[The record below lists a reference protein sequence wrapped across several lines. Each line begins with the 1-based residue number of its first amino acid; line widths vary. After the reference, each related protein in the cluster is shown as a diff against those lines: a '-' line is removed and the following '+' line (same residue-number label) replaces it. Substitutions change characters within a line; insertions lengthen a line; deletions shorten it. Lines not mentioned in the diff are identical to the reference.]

1 MKALLRVTALSIIAY
16 ARADHPDDPMH
27 QLDPHAEFLDTST
40 IDSVEGVVTATVMLG
55 SEVYCEAAHE
65 LGTAAHYYGDFVA
78 PSGLLSPPETSEY
91 SSDSILAYKCG
102 VRAVSYTHLTLPTIH
117 LV

>member
-40 IDSVEGVVTATVMLG
+40 T
-55 SEVYCEAAHE
+55 
-65 LGTAAHYYGDFVA
+65 
-78 PSGLLSPPETSEY
+78 
-91 SSDSILAYKCG
+91 
-102 VRAVSYTHLTLPTIH
+102 VSYTHLRAHET
-117 LV
+117 